1 VSYWLLS
8 TFLILVFVLV
18 GGYFSAT
25 EMALVSLRDGQVRR
39 LAEQGP
45 KGEAIARLRSDPS
58 RFLSVAQIGVTSA
71 GFFAA
76 GYGGATLAVD
86 LAGVLRGWGVP
97 DGVAAPAG
105 LVSVTLAVSYVSLV
119 FGELAPKRWAM
130 ARPAAV
136 ALFAAPVLDRVGRVL
151 RPVIWLLMASA
162 DAVVGLLGMDPHAR
176 AGGVSEEELREL
188 VGSQPDLTAEE
199 RRVLADVF
207 TATDRLVAE
216 VMVPR
221 TEIDFLEGAM
231 TTEEAAAFVVAHPHS
246 RYPVAGRSPDDVVGV
261 VHARDVLGAARRRR
275 LGDTAPATVAAMA
288 GTALAIPDTL
298 PLIEALSRMRRH
310 GRLSVVVDE
319 YGGTAGIVTLKDLVE
334 EMIGE
339 IGTDGDTALPDVDG
353 AVELDGLLHR
363 EDVRARTG
371 ITLPAGHY
379 DTLAGFVVT
388 RMGHTPR
395 IGDSVVALGCRFT
408 VLETDGHRAALVRVA
423 PDAT

>member
-1 VSYWLLS
+1 MSGWFLS
-8 TFLILVFVLV
+8 TVLILVFVLV

-45 KGEAIARLRSDPS
+45 KGRAIARLRSDPS

-86 LAGVLRGWGVP
+86 LAQVLRGSGVP
-97 DGVAAPAG
+97 DAVAPAAG

-119 FGELAPKRWAM
+119 FGELVPKRWAM

-136 ALFAAPVLDRVGRVL
+136 ATFAAPVLDRVGRVL

-162 DAVVGLLGMDPHAR
+162 DAVVGLLGMDPRAR

-188 VGSQPDLTAEE
+188 VGSQPDLTMEE

-216 VMVPR
+216 VMIPR
-221 TEIDFLEGAM
+221 TEIDFLAGAM
-231 TTEEAAAFVVAHPHS
+231 TTDEAVAFVVAHPHS
-246 RYPVAGRSPDDVVGV
+246 RYPVSGGSPDDVLGV

-275 LGDTAPATVAAMA
+275 LGETAPATTAALA
-288 GTALAIPDTL
+288 GTALALPDTL

-310 GRLSVVVDE
+310 GRLAVVVDE
-319 YGGTAGIVTLKDLVE
+319 YGGTPVHGARDRRAPRGARAGRAGRRVVLSAPE
-334 EMIGE
+334 GR
-339 IGTDGDTALPDVDG
+339 
-353 AVELDGLLHR
+353 AVGPCAAAERGPR
-363 EDVRARTG
+363 VRAWPRPDPLLPRTEDE
-371 ITLPAGHY
+371 IRTAVIEEPAWVSSTHSTTHLSFS
-379 DTLAGFVVT
+379 D
-388 RMGHTPR
+388 
-395 IGDSVVALGCRFT
+395 
-408 VLETDGHRAALVRVA
+408 
-423 PDAT
+423 